1 MVGVEDVIIRKKDRC
16 VCYLKDDYIMTFFLL
31 ITHVVD
37 IIRNLN
43 HLQPQQDKA
52 KGRRMLGE
60 KRMERENDFRFIV
73 NRGGL
78 NRRD

>member
-1 MVGVEDVIIRKKDRC
+1 MFATSKMI
-16 VCYLKDDYIMTFFLL
+16 YIMTSFLL
-31 ITHVVD
+31 ITNVVD

-52 KGRRMLGE
+52 KRRKMLGE
-60 KRMERENDFRFIV
+60 KMMERGNDSRFIV

-78 NRRD
+78 NRRDEP

>member
-1 MVGVEDVIIRKKDRC
+1 MI
-16 VCYLKDDYIMTFFLL
+16 YIMTSFLL
-31 ITHVVD
+31 ITNVVD

-52 KGRRMLGE
+52 KRRKMLGE
-60 KRMERENDFRFIV
+60 KMMERGNDSRFIV

-78 NRRD
+78 NRRDEP